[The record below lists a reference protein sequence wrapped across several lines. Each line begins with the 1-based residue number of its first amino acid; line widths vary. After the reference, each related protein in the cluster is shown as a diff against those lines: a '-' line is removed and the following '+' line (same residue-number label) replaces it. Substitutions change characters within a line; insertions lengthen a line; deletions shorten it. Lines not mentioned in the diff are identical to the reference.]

1 MFYHGTTTYFN
12 LHKGDYILPAIET
25 GILRESWRKKLI
37 DKVFF
42 TNSPLSA
49 IKFAKKAAA
58 RFGGEP
64 VVYMVKPC
72 SSYYN
77 NNTNEYIADKII
89 IIGVTNYV

>member
-1 MFYHGTTTYFN
+1 MFYTYFN
-12 LHKGDYILPAIET
+12 LHKGDFILPAIET

-49 IKFAKKAAA
+49 IKFAKKA
-58 RFGGEP
+58 GGEP

-89 IIGVTNYV
+89 ITGVTNYV

>member
-64 VVYMVKPC
+64 VVYTVKPC